1 MNLLYIT
8 DVFCPWCYGFAPV
21 MARLAAEHPELPVRV
36 LGGDLVDEP
45 CSLTTML
52 EEHPSLPAFFAR
64 LQETT
69 GQPTERFRSLLE
81 QAAAGTGPDLRM
93 HSPAMNLPL
102 AALRH
107 LAPGHELEQMEA
119 FQLAFYGQGRDV
131 MDPAECAAI
140 AARWL
145 PAALPPHVRPE
156 GPPEV
161 LSVAPAAD
169 APGPRPA
176 TPSRDMCGTPSGSPA
191 PAPSDAP
198 SGSPAA
204 VLHAAMADP
213 AVNAAARQDTAEAEA
228 VMGEFLIYPTLYLEH
243 DGERILLARG
253 YCDHESVRAKLDEA
267 LRGVRPGPVA
277 RGAAC
282 GLDGRCCL

>member
-45 CSLTTML
+45 CSLTAML

-145 PAALPPHVRPE
+145 PAAVPPHVLPE
-156 GPPEV
+156 
-161 LSVAPAAD
+161 APAAD
-169 APGPRPA
+169 APCPRPA
-176 TPSRDMCGTPSGSPA
+176 TPSRDMRGPSGSPA

-198 SGSPAA
+198 PGTSTGSPAA
-204 VLHAAMADP
+204 VLHAALADP
-213 AVNAAARQDTAEAEA
+213 AVRAAARQDAAEAEA
-228 VMGEFLIYPTLYLEH
+228 VMGEFLIYPTLYLER

-253 YCDHESVRAKLDEA
+253 YCDHDSVRAKLDEA
-267 LRGVRPGPVA
+267 LRGVRSGPVA